1 MRVNVTN
8 KGASHKKEY
17 GGANMCKSRKYKKQ
31 TGLDK
36 MLVKIADRKGNNLVS
51 ARELHKVLQVKDT
64 FTEWIK
70 SQLNTVD
77 AVEDKD
83 YIKLALKP
91 KNKID
96 GRGRPEIDYVLT
108 IKIAGEIAMVA
119 GIAPNA
125 NPETRKAS
133 KIVRQYFTDVN
144 ELFLQMMLRSND
156 KAFQK
161 QCMAELRK
169 LIPNY
174 EQKKLESSTIV
185 DFAVAN
191 KVVNKVVS
199 EYYGLH
205 YCNKPAMPKEM
216 LETRDKIMDE
226 YIVLYKYCDTTEE
239 IENKLRKAYPKSDTP
254 KVKSNYNRPIKDIS
268 TGRLYANA
276 GLASKSTGLPKDKII
291 KNCNGDIEKVNKEHK
306 FIYND

>member
-1 MRVNVTN
+1 
-8 KGASHKKEY
+8 
-17 GGANMCKSRKYKKQ
+17 MCKSRKTPKQ
-31 TGLDK
+31 TELDK

-51 ARELHKVLQVKDT
+51 ARELHKVLQVKEV

-70 SQLNTVD
+70 RQLNTVD

-83 YIKLALKP
+83 YIKLGLNL

-96 GRGRPEIDYVLT
+96 GRGRPEVDYVLT

-133 KIVRQYFTDVN
+133 KIVRQYFTDIN

-161 QCMAELRK
+161 EAMSRLKK

-185 DFAVAN
+185 DFATSN
-191 KVVNKVVS
+191 KVVNKIVS

-216 LETRDKIMDE
+216 LETRDKIMEE
-226 YIVLYKYCDTTEE
+226 YLVLYKYCDSTEE
-239 IENKLRKAYPKSDTP
+239 IENKLKKAYPKSDIP
-254 KVKSNYNRPIKDIS
+254 KTKSNYNRPIKDIS
-268 TGRLYANA
+268 TGRVYANA
-276 GLASKSTGLPKDKII
+276 GLASKSTGLPKDKIV

>member
-1 MRVNVTN
+1 
-8 KGASHKKEY
+8 
-17 GGANMCKSRKYKKQ
+17 MCKSRKTPKQ
-31 TGLDK
+31 TELDK

-51 ARELHKVLQVKDT
+51 ARELHKVLQVKEV

-70 SQLNTVD
+70 RQLNTVD

-83 YIKLALKP
+83 YIKLGLNL

-96 GRGRPEIDYVLT
+96 GRGRPEVDYVLT

-133 KIVRQYFTDVN
+133 KIVRQYFTDIN

-161 QCMAELRK
+161 EAMSRLKK

-185 DFAVAN
+185 DFATSN

-199 EYYGLH
+199 DYYGLH
-205 YCNKPAMPKEM
+205 YCNKSAMPKEM
-216 LETRDKIMDE
+216 IETRDKIMEE
-226 YIVLYKYCDTTEE
+226 YLVLYKYCDSTEE
-239 IENKLRKAYPKSDTP
+239 IENKLKKAYPKSDEP
-254 KVKSNYNRPIKDIS
+254 RAKSNYNRPIKDIS
-268 TGRLYANA
+268 TGRVYANA
-276 GLASKSTGLPKDKII
+276 GLASKYTGLPKDKII
-291 KNCNGDIEKVNKEHK
+291 KNCNGDTEKVNKEHK
-306 FIYND
+306 FMYND

>member
-1 MRVNVTN
+1 
-8 KGASHKKEY
+8 
-17 GGANMCKSRKYKKQ
+17 MCKSRKTPKQ
-31 TGLDK
+31 TELDK

-51 ARELHKVLQVKDT
+51 ARELHKVLQVKEV

-70 SQLNTVD
+70 RQLNTVD

-83 YIKLALKP
+83 YIKLGLNL

-96 GRGRPEIDYVLT
+96 GRGRPEVDYVLT

-133 KIVRQYFTDVN
+133 KIVRQYFTDIN

-161 QCMAELRK
+161 EAMSRLKK

-185 DFAVAN
+185 DFATSN

-199 EYYGLH
+199 DYYGLH
-205 YCNKPAMPKEM
+205 YCNKSAMPKEM
-216 LETRDKIMDE
+216 LETRDKIMEE
-226 YIVLYKYCDTTEE
+226 YLVLYKYCDSTEE
-239 IENKLRKAYPKSDTP
+239 IENKLKKAYPKSDEP
-254 KVKSNYNRPIKDIS
+254 RAKSNYNRPIKDIS
-268 TGRLYANA
+268 TGRVYANA
-276 GLASKSTGLPKDKII
+276 GLASKYTGLPKDKII

>member
-1 MRVNVTN
+1 
-8 KGASHKKEY
+8 
-17 GGANMCKSRKYKKQ
+17 MCKSRKTPKQ
-31 TGLDK
+31 TELDK

-51 ARELHKVLQVKDT
+51 ARELHKVLQVKEV

-70 SQLNTVD
+70 RQLNTVD

-83 YIKLALKP
+83 YIKLGLNL

-96 GRGRPEIDYVLT
+96 GRGRPEVDYVLT

-133 KIVRQYFTDVN
+133 KIVRQYFTDIN

-161 QCMAELRK
+161 EAMARLKK
-169 LIPNY
+169 LIPSY
-174 EQKKLESSTIV
+174 EQKKLEGETII
-185 DFAVAN
+185 DFATSN

-199 EYYGLH
+199 DYYGLH
-205 YCNKPAMPKEM
+205 YCNKSAMPKEM
-216 LETRDKIMDE
+216 KETRDKIMDE
-226 YIVLYKYCDTTEE
+226 YIILYKYCDSTEE

-254 KVKSNYNRPIKDIS
+254 KAKSNYNRPIKDIS
-268 TGRLYANA
+268 TGRVYPNA
-276 GLASKSTGLPKDKII
+276 GMASKSTGLPKDKII
-291 KNCNGDIEKVNKEHK
+291 KNCNGDTEKVNKEHK
-306 FIYND
+306 FMYND

>member
-1 MRVNVTN
+1 MEVDV
-8 KGASHKKEY
+8 Y
-17 GGANMCKSRKYKKQ
+17 MCKSRKTPKQ
-31 TGLDK
+31 TELDK

-51 ARELHKVLQVKDT
+51 ARELHKVLQVKEV

-70 SQLNTVD
+70 RQLNTVD

-83 YIKLALKP
+83 YIKLGLNL

-96 GRGRPEIDYVLT
+96 GRGRPEVDYVLT

-133 KIVRQYFTDVN
+133 KIVRQYFTDIN
-144 ELFLQMMLRSND
+144 ELFFQMMLRSND

-161 QCMAELRK
+161 EAMARLKK

-185 DFAVAN
+185 DFATSN

-199 EYYGLH
+199 DYYGLH
-205 YCNKPAMPKEM
+205 YCNKSAMPKEM
-216 LETRDKIMDE
+216 IETRDKIMDE
-226 YIVLYKYCDTTEE
+226 YIILYKYCDSTEE
-239 IENKLRKAYPKSDTP
+239 IESKLRKAYPKSDTP
-254 KVKSNYNRPIKDIS
+254 KAKSNYNRPIKDIS
-268 TGRLYANA
+268 TGRVYPNA
-276 GLASKSTGLPKDKII
+276 GIASKSTGLPKDKIV

>member
-1 MRVNVTN
+1 
-8 KGASHKKEY
+8 
-17 GGANMCKSRKYKKQ
+17 MCKSRKTPKQ
-31 TGLDK
+31 TELDK

-51 ARELHKVLQVKDT
+51 ARELHKVLQVKEV

-70 SQLNTVD
+70 RQLNTVD

-83 YIKLALKP
+83 YIKLGLNL

-96 GRGRPEIDYVLT
+96 GRGRPEVDYVLT

-133 KIVRQYFTDVN
+133 KIVRQYFTDIN

-161 QCMAELRK
+161 EAMSRLKK

-185 DFAVAN
+185 DFATSN

-199 EYYGLH
+199 DYYGLH
-205 YCNKPAMPKEM
+205 YCNKSAMPKEM
-216 LETRDKIMDE
+216 KETRDKIMDE
-226 YIVLYKYCDTTEE
+226 YIILYKYCDSTEE

-254 KVKSNYNRPIKDIS
+254 KAKSNYNRPIKDIS
-268 TGRLYANA
+268 TGRVYPNA
-276 GLASKSTGLPKDKII
+276 GIASKSTGLPKDKIV

>member
-1 MRVNVTN
+1 
-8 KGASHKKEY
+8 
-17 GGANMCKSRKYKKQ
+17 MCKSRKTPKQ

-36 MLVKIADRKGNNLVS
+36 MLVKLADRKGNSLVD
-51 ARELHKVLQVKDT
+51 ARELHKVLQVRQD
-64 FTEWIK
+64 FTDWIK
-70 SQLNTVD
+70 KQLINVD

-83 YIKLALKP
+83 FSLLKGKTSP
-91 KNKID
+91 Q
-96 GRGRPEIDYVLT
+96 GGRPQTDYVLT

-144 ELFLQMMLRSND
+144 DLFLQMMLRSND

-174 EQKKLESSTIV
+174 EQKKLESETIV
-185 DFAVAN
+185 DFATAN
-191 KVVNKVVS
+191 KIVNKVVS
-199 EYYGLH
+199 DYYGIH
-205 YCNKPAMPKEM
+205 YCTKLAMPKEM
-216 LETRDKIMDE
+216 LETREKIMDE

-239 IENKLRKAYPKSDTP
+239 IESKLKKAYPKSSTARA
-254 KVKSNYNRPIKDIS
+254 KSNYNRPIKDIS
-268 TGRLYANA
+268 TNKIYANA
-276 GLASKSTGLPKDKII
+276 GLASRDTGLSKDKII
-291 KNCNGDIEKVNKEHK
+291 KNCNGDTEKVNKEHR
-306 FIYND
+306 FMYID

>member
-1 MRVNVTN
+1 
-8 KGASHKKEY
+8 
-17 GGANMCKSRKYKKQ
+17 MCKSRKTPKQ

-51 ARELHKVLQVKDT
+51 ARELHKVLQVKEV

-70 SQLNTVD
+70 RQLNTVD

-83 YIKLALKP
+83 YIKLGLNL

-96 GRGRPEIDYVLT
+96 GRGRPEVDYVLT

-133 KIVRQYFTDVN
+133 KIVRQYFTDIN

-161 QCMAELRK
+161 EAMSRLKK

-185 DFAVAN
+185 DFATSN

-199 EYYGLH
+199 DYYGLH
-205 YCNKPAMPKEM
+205 YCNKSAMPKEM
-216 LETRDKIMDE
+216 LETRDKIMEE
-226 YIVLYKYCDTTEE
+226 YLVLYKYCDSTEE
-239 IENKLRKAYPKSDTP
+239 IENKLKKAYPKSDEP
-254 KVKSNYNRPIKDIS
+254 RAKSNYNRPIKDIS
-268 TGRLYANA
+268 TGRVYANA
-276 GLASKSTGLPKDKII
+276 GLASKYTGLPKDKII
-291 KNCNGDIEKVNKEHK
+291 KNCNGDTEKVNKEHK
-306 FIYND
+306 FMYND

>member
-1 MRVNVTN
+1 M
-8 KGASHKKEY
+8 Y
-17 GGANMCKSRKYKKQ
+17 MCKSRKTPKQ

-36 MLVKIADRKGNNLVS
+36 MLVKIADRKGNSLVS
-51 ARELHKVLQVKDT
+51 ARELHKVLQVKEV

-70 SQLNTVD
+70 RQLNTVD

-83 YIKLALKP
+83 YIKLGLNL

-96 GRGRPEIDYVLT
+96 GRGRPEVDYVLT

-133 KIVRQYFTDVN
+133 KIVRQYFTDIN

-161 QCMAELRK
+161 EAMSRLKK

-185 DFAVAN
+185 DFAIAN
-191 KVVNKVVS
+191 KVVNKIVS

-205 YCNKPAMPKEM
+205 YCNKSAMPKEM
-216 LETRDKIMDE
+216 IETRDKIMDE
-226 YIVLYKYCDTTEE
+226 YIILYKYCDSTEE
-239 IENKLRKAYPKSDTP
+239 IESKLRKAYPKSDTP
-254 KVKSNYNRPIKDIS
+254 KAKSNYNRPIKDIS
-268 TGRLYANA
+268 TGRVYANA
-276 GLASKSTGLPKDKII
+276 GIASKSTGLPKDKIV